1 MFQSTFACFSAKY
14 QNMKGWLVLQIFFKL
29 IEVIIFPF
37 SFLATFLVRCDQWF
51 LQTMCSGTKEEKPL
65 RATVCFSIE
74 HARPRDAYVKKS
86 NGITS
91 SCFAGNIGDL
101 NIQRQDGNENVPK
114 TIGLIQAKQQLC
126 TCITL
131 FFAFLCRFQ
140 TTTTWKCLISRY
152 CPLEFNSSWVHR
164 HLAK

>member
-29 IEVIIFPF
+29 IEVIIHPF

-74 HARPRDAYVKKS
+74 HARPRDDFEYPTTRRQRERS
-86 NGITS
+86 QNNR
-91 SCFAGNIGDL
+91 FNIS
-101 NIQRQDGNENVPK
+101 K
-114 TIGLIQAKQQLC
+114 T
-126 TCITL
+126 TTL
-131 FFAFLCRFQ
+131 HVHHAFLC
-140 TTTTWKCLISRY
+140 ISLPFSNDYDVKMPNFAILSLGIQLQLGSPTFGKVSR
-152 CPLEFNSSWVHR
+152 
-164 HLAK
+164 